1 MYNSKPNGST
11 NLIYDIVYEIFYEI
25 YASNIYPS
33 SMPQKK
39 RISLRRFRQS
49 TYRML
54 QKSKSITRKRTC
66 GKHGIPSKRIIIG
79 VFMEMLHAIKL
90 YHWNTHSYAEHKAT
104 DELHER
110 LSSNIDKFVEV
121 LLGKDASRLRHLN
134 NKIRLLNLRSGDSF
148 KNRIHEYREF
158 MIGLT
163 ECFHSTRD
171 SDLLSIRDEIL
182 ADLNQFL
189 YLMTLDK

>member
-1 MYNSKPNGST
+1 
-11 NLIYDIVYEIFYEI
+11 
-25 YASNIYPS
+25 
-33 SMPQKK
+33 MPTKKRTQTIQKK
-39 RISLRRFRQS
+39 PRVRKLRQVRSEEQTKDLKDYPEMGYHRRIIY
-49 TYRML
+49 T
-54 QKSKSITRKRTC
+54 KSMTRKRTC
-66 GKHGIPSKRIIIG
+66 CKNGIPSKRILIG

-121 LLGKDASRLRHLN
+121 FLGKDASRLRHVDK
-134 NKIRLLNLRSGDSF
+134 KIRLLNSHNAHNF
-148 KNRIHEYREF
+148 KQRIYEYREF
-158 MIGLT
+158 MIGLSS
-163 ECFHSTRD
+163 CFHKTED
-171 SDLLSIRDEIL
+171 SDLLNIRDEIL